1 MLNYLKESGQKPG
14 FKALL
19 IGLLVLG
26 LFIPMSFVSEL
37 VRERQMR
44 ADQARFDVGYAWG
57 GRSQTIAGPFLVI
70 PYQVTR
76 ELTRGLETTQ
86 TVEKRFAVYLPESLN
101 ISADVASE
109 TRYRGIYDVATY
121 AATLKVNGHFDRPD
135 ETLFVQEGVDVDWDG
150 AFVALSLTD
159 NRGIK
164 NAVTLKWGARGENI
178 AFEPGQKIQ
187 IFDLNGVHAPL
198 SQAGIGDDN
207 RFEISLKL
215 NGSDDLQFVP
225 VGRDTQVRVGSDW
238 PDPSFKGGFLPS
250 EREISSEGF
259 EATWEIPQLARS
271 FPQMWTQNPQAT
283 VITPNRTVARDR
295 MIEPAMEPSF
305 ASASSNPYMDEL
317 SRSSFWITF
326 QPAVDLYQRIE
337 RSTKYAI
344 LFFGFTFLTFFL
356 YETLLPAR
364 IHAVQYL
371 MIGASQC
378 IFYLLLLSLSEH
390 IGFMPAYLIASAAN
404 IGLIAIYTDV
414 VLGNRMFAVAIGAVL
429 LVIYALLFS
438 LLQVADFALLFGSIA
453 SFLALAVTMFMT
465 RNIDWH
471 GSREAEPAQT

>member
-14 FKALL
+14 FKAVL

-26 LFIPMSFVSEL
+26 LFIPMSFVSDL

-57 GRSQTIAGPFLVI
+57 GRSQTVAGPFLVV
-70 PYQVTR
+70 PYQITR
-76 ELTRGLETTQ
+76 EVTSGYEKIER
-86 TVEKRFAVYLPESLN
+86 VEKRFAVFLPEELN
-101 ISADVASE
+101 VESDVASE
-109 TRYRGIYDVATY
+109 TRYRGMYDVATY
-121 AATLKVNGHFDRPD
+121 AATLQISGRFGRPD
-135 ETLFVQEGVDVDWDG
+135 ETLFVQEGVSVDWEG

-164 NAVTLKWGARGENI
+164 NALTLNWGSSQNEVT
-178 AFEPGQKIQ
+178 FEPGQKLN
-187 IFDLNGVHAPL
+187 IFGTNGVHAPL
-198 SQAGIGDDN
+198 SQWGIGDDN
-207 RFEISLKL
+207 PFDLTLKV
-215 NGSDDLQFVP
+215 NGSDFLKFVP
-225 VGRDTQVRVGSDW
+225 VGRDTNVLVRSDW

-250 EREISSEGF
+250 DREISSEGF
-259 EATWEIPQLARS
+259 AAKWEIPQLARS
-271 FPQMWTQNPQAT
+271 FPQMWTQNPSSAVINPNQAG
-283 VITPNRTVARDR
+283 A
-295 MIEPAMEPSF
+295 
-305 ASASSNPYMDEL
+305 ASGHNNPYKDEL
-317 SRSSFWITF
+317 SRASFWINF

-344 LFFGFTFLTFFL
+344 LFFGFTFLAFFL

-390 IGFMPAYLIASAAN
+390 IGFMPAYFIASAAN
-404 IGLIAIYTDV
+404 IGLIAVYTDV
-414 VLGNRMFAVAIGAVL
+414 VLGNRMFAVAIGGVL

-471 GSREAEPAQT
+471 GPREAETSPA